1 MSNSETH
8 TIRKI
13 ARIHDKATDKY
24 LEVVEFPI
32 SDSKKSTLQLQPS
45 VVIKRSAFE
54 NELRDA
60 GAILPKNRDQ
70 LKQLL
75 TAVADSDAPE
85 EWVYET
91 RTGWTQ
97 DRQAFVLVNGV
108 IGNPETKIVGVNR
121 SCEPGDRSG
130 KLSTAGKWKSWRSS
144 VATLARLSTTLMFS
158 LSVAFAAPLLTVT
171 NRQSFAINLLG
182 QSRSGKTIATLMSA
196 SPIGTAR
203 VADLISWNVT
213 DAGLE
218 ERLAEFNDMVFPIDE
233 LATMKEKKEQKY
245 LRIRNLAYTIAHG
258 SPTTRHSSFIESHGG
273 EQQAWRSIALT
284 SNEGSIRDLA
294 HAVKQERQHGEALRL
309 IDVPAVF
316 DGLDHI
322 FDRVPTDSDTSNFQ
336 DWKRQ
341 TFKKIAN
348 ACEQNHGRAF
358 RKYIKALI
366 ADHSKVKTAVE
377 EKISFFV
384 NEVCDEF
391 DGDVARDVAEKFG
404 LIFAGGTLGIQ
415 YKLLPWDET
424 ELLDAVAKSYV
435 AARALLPD
443 DGVSRRQGITALRA
457 KLHEL
462 PRISKN
468 TAAEIDFDEI
478 DGYRKRRKKVNE
490 YVIKCDAFNS
500 IFVSRNQR
508 SLVVEWL
515 IQKQR
520 ITLATTKASAGTPA
534 PEPKKQHSWPDGE
547 RRRSFEIVWP
557 RKQKKN
563 EKKEKKAAA
572 KKAK

>member
-1 MSNSETH
+1 MSNSETY

-24 LEVVEFPI
+24 LEVIEFLISEFEIKRVE
-32 SDSKKSTLQLQPS
+32 LLPS
-45 VVIKRSAFE
+45 VVSELKTFGKA
-54 NELRDA
+54 LRDA
-60 GAILPKNRDQ
+60 GAILPKNRDK

-121 SCEPGDRSG
+121 SREPGGRSG
-130 KLSTAGKWKSWRSS
+130 KLSMAGKWKSWRGS
-144 VATLARLSTTLMFS
+144 VATLSRLSTTLMFS
-158 LSVAFAAPLLTVT
+158 VSVAFAAPLLTIT
-171 NRQSFAINLLG
+171 NRQSFAINLCG
-182 QSRSGKTIATLMSA
+182 RSRSGNSIATLMSA
-196 SPIGTAR
+196 SLIGTAR
-203 VADLISWNVT
+203 AADLISWNLT

-273 EQQAWRSIALT
+273 AQQAWRSIALT

-294 HAVKQERQHGEALRL
+294 QAVKQERQHGEALRL

-336 DWKRQ
+336 DWKRK
-341 TFKKIAN
+341 TFKKIADE
-348 ACEQNHGRAF
+348 CEQNHGKAF
-358 RKYIKALI
+358 RKYVKALI
-366 ADHSKVKTAVE
+366 ANHSELKTAVE

-384 NEVCDEF
+384 HKVCDEF

-404 LIFAGGTLGIQ
+404 LIYAGGMLGIQ
-415 YKLLPWDET
+415 YKLLPWEET

-457 KLHEL
+457 KLREL
-462 PRISKN
+462 PRISKKA
-468 TAAEIDFDEI
+468 AAETDFDEI
-478 DGYRKRRKKVNE
+478 DGYRKRRKKVNQ

-520 ITLATTKASAGTPA
+520 ITLATTKASAGAPA
-534 PEPKKQHSWPDGE
+534 PKPKKQHSWPDGE

-557 RKQKKN
+557 RKRKAA
-563 EKKEKKAAA
+563 KKAAA
-572 KKAK
+572 MKAE

>member
-196 SPIGTAR
+196 SLIGTAK

-391 DGDVARDVAEKFG
+391 DGDVARDCCRKIWPHLCRWDARHSVQIA
-404 LIFAGGTLGIQ
+404 ALG
-415 YKLLPWDET
+415 
-424 ELLDAVAKSYV
+424 
-435 AARALLPD
+435 
-443 DGVSRRQGITALRA
+443 
-457 KLHEL
+457 
-462 PRISKN
+462 
-468 TAAEIDFDEI
+468 
-478 DGYRKRRKKVNE
+478 
-490 YVIKCDAFNS
+490 
-500 IFVSRNQR
+500 
-508 SLVVEWL
+508 
-515 IQKQR
+515 
-520 ITLATTKASAGTPA
+520 
-534 PEPKKQHSWPDGE
+534 
-547 RRRSFEIVWP
+547 
-557 RKQKKN
+557 
-563 EKKEKKAAA
+563 
-572 KKAK
+572 

>member
-24 LEVVEFPI
+24 LELVEFPI

-196 SPIGTAR
+196 SLIGTAR

-258 SPTTRHSSFIESHGG
+258 SPTTRHSSFIEL
-273 EQQAWRSIALT
+273 AWRRAAGVAL
-284 SNEGSIRDLA
+284 DC
-294 HAVKQERQHGEALRL
+294 
-309 IDVPAVF
+309 
-316 DGLDHI
+316 
-322 FDRVPTDSDTSNFQ
+322 TDF
-336 DWKRQ
+336 
-341 TFKKIAN
+341 
-348 ACEQNHGRAF
+348 
-358 RKYIKALI
+358 
-366 ADHSKVKTAVE
+366 
-377 EKISFFV
+377 
-384 NEVCDEF
+384 
-391 DGDVARDVAEKFG
+391 
-404 LIFAGGTLGIQ
+404 
-415 YKLLPWDET
+415 
-424 ELLDAVAKSYV
+424 
-435 AARALLPD
+435 
-443 DGVSRRQGITALRA
+443 
-457 KLHEL
+457 
-462 PRISKN
+462 
-468 TAAEIDFDEI
+468 
-478 DGYRKRRKKVNE
+478 KRRL
-490 YVIKCDAFNS
+490 NS
-500 IFVSRNQR
+500 
-508 SLVVEWL
+508 
-515 IQKQR
+515 
-520 ITLATTKASAGTPA
+520 
-534 PEPKKQHSWPDGE
+534 
-547 RRRSFEIVWP
+547 
-557 RKQKKN
+557 
-563 EKKEKKAAA
+563 
-572 KKAK
+572 

>member
-1 MSNSETH
+1 MTNSETH
-8 TIRKI
+8 SIRKV

-45 VVIKRSAFE
+45 VVIKPSALE

-60 GAILPKNRDQ
+60 GAILPKDRAKLN
-70 LKQLL
+70 QLL

-121 SCEPGDRSG
+121 SREPGDRSG
-130 KLSTAGKWKSWRSS
+130 KLFMAGKWKSWRGS

-158 LSVAFAAPLLTVT
+158 VSVAFAAPLLTIT
-171 NRQSFAINLLG
+171 NRQSFAINLFG
-182 QSRSGKTIATLMSA
+182 RSRSGKSIATLMSA
-196 SPIGTAR
+196 SLIGAAR

-218 ERLAEFNDMVFPIDE
+218 QRLAEFNDAVFPIDE
-233 LATMKEKKEQKY
+233 LATMREKKAQKY

-258 SPTTRHSSFIESHGG
+258 SPITRHSSFTEVHGG
-273 EQQAWRSIALT
+273 GQQVWRSIALT
-284 SNEGSIRDLA
+284 SNEVSIRDLA
-294 HAVKQERQHGEALRL
+294 QAERQERQHGEALRL

-322 FDRVPTDSDTSNFQ
+322 FDRVPTDLDTSNFQ

-341 TFKKIAN
+341 TFKKIAD
-348 ACEQNHGRAF
+348 ACEENHGRAF

-404 LIFAGGTLGIQ
+404 LIFAGGMLGIQ
-415 YKLLPWDET
+415 YKLLPWGKT

-443 DGVSRRQGITALRA
+443 DGVSRRQGITALQA

-468 TAAEIDFDEI
+468 TAAETDFDEI
-478 DGYRKRRKKVNE
+478 DGYRKRRQETNR
-490 YVIKCDAFNS
+490 YVIKVDVFNC
-500 IFVSRNQR
+500 IFASGTQR
-508 SLVVEWL
+508 ALVIEWL

-520 ITLATTKASAGTPA
+520 ITVAKPKASAGA
-534 PEPKKQHSWPDGE
+534 PSPKPKKQHPWPDGK

-557 RKQKKN
+557 RKQKTN
-563 EKKEKKAAA
+563 EKKKK
-572 KKAK
+572 